1 MSVIQ
6 TQNNLP
12 WLPQPNTVVI
22 TATDELP
29 PLALCTAAYVLAFEG
44 DDVLMARLDRGVDI
58 PGGHID
64 PGETPEQAMRREV
77 REETG
82 ASLGPARLFAV
93 QKMTVTGP
101 KPEGYTY
108 PYPVSYQLMYVAQG
122 VTQGAFTSDED
133 SIGPVMVTR
142 TQAGDVPWLQNNRA
156 LYDYAFSIKD
166 AAAVSRRTG
175 FSPPSQ

>member
-6 TQNNLP
+6 TQNNLS

-22 TATDELP
+22 TATTEMP
-29 PLALCTAAYVLAFEG
+29 PLELCTAAYVLAFEG
-44 DDVLMARLDRGVDI
+44 NDLLMADLDRGVDI

-64 PGETPEQAMRREV
+64 PGETPEQAMRREAL
-77 REETG
+77 EETG
-82 ASLGPARLFAV
+82 ATLGPARLFAV

-101 KPEGYTY
+101 KPEGYKY

-122 VTQGAFTSDED
+122 VTQGTFTSDED
-133 SIGPVMVTR
+133 SKGGVMITPE
-142 TQAGDVPWLQNNRA
+142 QAKNVPWLQQNRA
-156 LYDYAFSIKD
+156 LYDYAASVKD
-166 AAAVSRRTG
+166 GPSVNRRTG